1 MKTHQPSAASDTDCC
16 IVGAGPAGAI
26 LALLLARQGH
36 SVTLLEAHADFER
49 DFRGDTIHPSVLEIM
64 DEIGLAERLLKLPHA
79 KNYGLTAHTPQG
91 NVQMIDFRVLKTR
104 YPYVM
109 LIPQARFLEF
119 IVAEAARYPNFRLIM
134 NARVESLIEAD
145 GAIRGVRYRDG
156 DSMAAIH
163 ATLTVGAD
171 GRFSKV
177 RKLSA
182 LESIVTSPPM
192 DVLWFRL
199 PREATDSDEASQV
212 FIGNG
217 FFVILLNR
225 ESFWQV
231 GYLIMKHSYAE
242 LKAAGIEAF
251 QASLAAA
258 LPEYTARLAM
268 LDDWKAMSLL
278 SIEAN
283 RLKQWYRPGL
293 LMIGDAAHA
302 MSPLGGVGINYAI
315 QDAVVAAN
323 ILDRP
328 LRQSGVLVKHLRSVQ
343 RRREWP
349 IRIIQGLQGGFHRR
363 VIAQSLAPQNANPK
377 GRGGMP
383 PIIRAMFRLPLI
395 RTIPTRLMAYGV
407 WPVHVARRFWS
418 AGSSRSQ

>member
-1 MKTHQPSAASDTDCC
+1 
-16 IVGAGPAGAI
+16 
-26 LALLLARQGH
+26 
-36 SVTLLEAHADFER
+36 
-49 DFRGDTIHPSVLEIM
+49 
-64 DEIGLAERLLKLPHA
+64 
-79 KNYGLTAHTPQG
+79 
-91 NVQMIDFRVLKTR
+91 
-104 YPYVM
+104 
-109 LIPQARFLEF
+109 
-119 IVAEAARYPNFRLIM
+119 M
-134 NARVESLIEAD
+134 NARVESLIEED
-145 GAIRGVRYRDG
+145 GVIRGVRYRDN
-156 DSMAAIH
+156 DRLSVIN

-171 GRFSKV
+171 GRFSKI

-182 LESIVTSPPM
+182 LESVVTSPPM

-199 PREATDSDEASQV
+199 PRETTDSDEASQV

-251 QASLAAA
+251 RASLAAA
-258 LPEYTARLAM
+258 LPEYKERLAM
-268 LDDWKAMSLL
+268 LDGWNTMALL

-283 RLKQWYRPGL
+283 RLKKWYRPGL

-323 ILDRP
+323 ILDEP
-328 LRQSGVLVKHLRSVQ
+328 LRRDGVLVKHLRSIQ

-349 IRIIQGLQGGFHRR
+349 IRIIQSLQGSFHRR
-363 VIAQSLAPQNANPK
+363 VIARSLAPQDVKVK
-377 GRGGMP
+377 GQGGMP
-383 PIIRAMFRLPLI
+383 PVIRAIFRLPLI

-407 WPVHVARRFWS
+407 WPVHVVHR
-418 AGSSRSQ
+418 